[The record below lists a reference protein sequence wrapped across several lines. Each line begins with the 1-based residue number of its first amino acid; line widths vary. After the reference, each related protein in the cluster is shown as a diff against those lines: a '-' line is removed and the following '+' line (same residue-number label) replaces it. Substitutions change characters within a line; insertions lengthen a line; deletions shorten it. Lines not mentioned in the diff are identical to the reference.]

1 MQKKIKKEVE
11 GIECNACLTNIFKEI
26 NQIDGVAASID
37 YRKKTV
43 TLDIAKSRDNVR
55 VINKVKAI
63 ANKHGHHFIVKE
75 KRLENKTIKTFFVEN
90 LDCAN
95 CAAKIAQKVG
105 SLEEITNA
113 ICDFLAKKLV
123 IEIED
128 DSKLD
133 EIIRQTESAVKTVE
147 PDVKLVDWDEKQ
159 ESEEKH
165 KESLLKDYLCFGI
178 GSVFFVLGL
187 VLYLSP
193 WWELTF
199 FVVSYLF
206 VGSEVLIKALK
217 NIIRGRIF
225 DENLLMTIAT
235 IGAFLIGDFG
245 EGVAVMIFYQVGE
258 LLQGI
263 AVERSR
269 KSISKLMDIRP
280 EYAYLQT
287 PEGIKKVK
295 PTEVNVGDKI
305 IVKPGDRIPLDGTV
319 LEGNSFV
326 DTAALTGESVLREV
340 QTGAGVY
347 SGFINKNGLLT
358 IEVTKNYGNSAV
370 SVILDLVENASSKKT
385 PTENFITK
393 VARFYTPAVVFLAL
407 MIAFLPLIF
416 VKGATLGEWGHRAL
430 VFLVISCPCALVISI
445 PLGFFGGI
453 GGASRRGILVKGSNY
468 LDALNN
474 IDTVVFDKTGTL
486 THGVFKVTEV
496 NPQDGFSPE
505 EVVRW
510 AGFAEKYSN
519 HPIAQSILNY
529 YQQPLDEGKIDY
541 FEEISGMGTKI
552 MIDGKEVLA
561 GNAKLMTSNNI
572 PILIRDSLG
581 TVVYIALNKQS
592 IGSIVI
598 SDEIKSDAKKAI
610 GDLKALGVKHTV
622 MLTGDSHRIGEAV
635 GQQLGIDAVYSEL
648 LPQDKVTK
656 FELLDSANRSNGNIL
671 FVGDGLNDAPVLA
684 RADVGI
690 AMGGL
695 GRSDAAIEAA
705 DIVIITDEPSKI
717 ATAIKIAKRTRKIV
731 WENIVFSLAVKF
743 FFLLFGALGMVSMW
757 AAVFADVGV
766 SIIAIINS
774 MRVMKTKRI

>member
-1 MQKKIKKEVE
+1 M
-11 GIECNACLTNIFKEI
+11 
-26 NQIDGVAASID
+26 
-37 YRKKTV
+37 
-43 TLDIAKSRDNVR
+43 
-55 VINKVKAI
+55 
-63 ANKHGHHFIVKE
+63 
-75 KRLENKTIKTFFVEN
+75 
-90 LDCAN
+90 
-95 CAAKIAQKVG
+95 
-105 SLEEITNA
+105 
-113 ICDFLAKKLV
+113 
-123 IEIED
+123 
-128 DSKLD
+128 
-133 EIIRQTESAVKTVE
+133 
-147 PDVKLVDWDEKQ
+147 
-159 ESEEKH
+159 
-165 KESLLKDYLCFGI
+165 
-178 GSVFFVLGL
+178 GL

-258 LLQGI
+258 LLQWI

-358 IEVTKNYGNSAV
+358 IEVTKNYGDSAV

-416 VKGATLGEWGHRAL
+416 VEGATLGEWGHRAL

-453 GGASRRGILVKGSNY
+453 GGASRRGILVK
-468 LDALNN
+468 
-474 IDTVVFDKTGTL
+474 
-486 THGVFKVTEV
+486 
-496 NPQDGFSPE
+496 
-505 EVVRW
+505 
-510 AGFAEKYSN
+510 
-519 HPIAQSILNY
+519 
-529 YQQPLDEGKIDY
+529 
-541 FEEISGMGTKI
+541 
-552 MIDGKEVLA
+552 
-561 GNAKLMTSNNI
+561 
-572 PILIRDSLG
+572 
-581 TVVYIALNKQS
+581 
-592 IGSIVI
+592 
-598 SDEIKSDAKKAI
+598 
-610 GDLKALGVKHTV
+610 
-622 MLTGDSHRIGEAV
+622 
-635 GQQLGIDAVYSEL
+635 
-648 LPQDKVTK
+648 
-656 FELLDSANRSNGNIL
+656 
-671 FVGDGLNDAPVLA
+671 
-684 RADVGI
+684 
-690 AMGGL
+690 
-695 GRSDAAIEAA
+695 AAI
-705 DIVIITDEPSKI
+705 I
-717 ATAIKIAKRTRKIV
+717 
-731 WENIVFSLAVKF
+731 
-743 FFLLFGALGMVSMW
+743 SML
-757 AAVFADVGV
+757 
-766 SIIAIINS
+766 
-774 MRVMKTKRI
+774 

>member
-358 IEVTKNYGNSAV
+358 IEVTKNYGDSAV
-370 SVILDLVENASSKKT
+370 SVILDLVENASSKK
-385 PTENFITK
+385 NADGK
-393 VARFYTPAVVFLAL
+393 LYHQSGAFLYSSRSIPGFDDCLFAAYFRGRCNL
-407 MIAFLPLIF
+407 GRMGPPGFGVLDNFLPLR
-416 VKGATLGEWGHRAL
+416 LGNLH
-430 VFLVISCPCALVISI
+430 S
-445 PLGFFGGI
+445 FGLL
-453 GGASRRGILVKGSNY
+453 RWNRGRFQ
-468 LDALNN
+468 A
-474 IDTVVFDKTGTL
+474 
-486 THGVFKVTEV
+486 
-496 NPQDGFSPE
+496 
-505 EVVRW
+505 R
-510 AGFAEKYSN
+510 
-519 HPIAQSILNY
+519 
-529 YQQPLDEGKIDY
+529 Y
-541 FEEISGMGTKI
+541 FG
-552 MIDGKEVLA
+552 
-561 GNAKLMTSNNI
+561 
-572 PILIRDSLG
+572 
-581 TVVYIALNKQS
+581 
-592 IGSIVI
+592 
-598 SDEIKSDAKKAI
+598 
-610 GDLKALGVKHTV
+610 
-622 MLTGDSHRIGEAV
+622 
-635 GQQLGIDAVYSEL
+635 
-648 LPQDKVTK
+648 
-656 FELLDSANRSNGNIL
+656 
-671 FVGDGLNDAPVLA
+671 
-684 RADVGI
+684 
-690 AMGGL
+690 
-695 GRSDAAIEAA
+695 
-705 DIVIITDEPSKI
+705 
-717 ATAIKIAKRTRKIV
+717 
-731 WENIVFSLAVKF
+731 
-743 FFLLFGALGMVSMW
+743 
-757 AAVFADVGV
+757 
-766 SIIAIINS
+766 
-774 MRVMKTKRI
+774 

>member
-1 MQKKIKKEVE
+1 
-11 GIECNACLTNIFKEI
+11 
-26 NQIDGVAASID
+26 SID

-340 QTGAGVY
+340 QTGAGVH

-358 IEVTKNYGNSAV
+358 IEVTKNYGDSAV
-370 SVILDLVENASSKKT
+370 SVILNLVENASSKKT

-416 VKGATLGEWGHRAL
+416 VEGATLGEWGHRAL

-453 GGASRRGILVKGSNY
+453 GGASR
-468 LDALNN
+468 
-474 IDTVVFDKTGTL
+474 
-486 THGVFKVTEV
+486 
-496 NPQDGFSPE
+496 
-505 EVVRW
+505 
-510 AGFAEKYSN
+510 
-519 HPIAQSILNY
+519 
-529 YQQPLDEGKIDY
+529 
-541 FEEISGMGTKI
+541 
-552 MIDGKEVLA
+552 
-561 GNAKLMTSNNI
+561 
-572 PILIRDSLG
+572 
-581 TVVYIALNKQS
+581 
-592 IGSIVI
+592 
-598 SDEIKSDAKKAI
+598 
-610 GDLKALGVKHTV
+610 
-622 MLTGDSHRIGEAV
+622 
-635 GQQLGIDAVYSEL
+635 
-648 LPQDKVTK
+648 
-656 FELLDSANRSNGNIL
+656 
-671 FVGDGLNDAPVLA
+671 
-684 RADVGI
+684 
-690 AMGGL
+690 
-695 GRSDAAIEAA
+695 
-705 DIVIITDEPSKI
+705 
-717 ATAIKIAKRTRKIV
+717 
-731 WENIVFSLAVKF
+731 
-743 FFLLFGALGMVSMW
+743 
-757 AAVFADVGV
+757 
-766 SIIAIINS
+766 
-774 MRVMKTKRI
+774 

>member
-1 MQKKIKKEVE
+1 M
-11 GIECNACLTNIFKEI
+11 
-26 NQIDGVAASID
+26 
-37 YRKKTV
+37 
-43 TLDIAKSRDNVR
+43 
-55 VINKVKAI
+55 
-63 ANKHGHHFIVKE
+63 
-75 KRLENKTIKTFFVEN
+75 
-90 LDCAN
+90 
-95 CAAKIAQKVG
+95 
-105 SLEEITNA
+105 
-113 ICDFLAKKLV
+113 AKKLV

-165 KESLLKDYLCFGI
+165 KESLFKGLLMLWHRQCFLCFGF
-178 GSVFFVLGL
+178 GSLSIAL
-187 VLYLSP
+187 VG
-193 WWELTF
+193 TDF

-225 DENLLMTIAT
+225 DENLLMGIAT

-347 SGFINKNGLLT
+347 GGFINKNGLLT
-358 IEVTKNYGNSAV
+358 IEVTKNYGDSAV

-416 VKGATLGEWGHRAL
+416 VEGATLGEWGHRAL

-496 NPQDGFSPE
+496 NPQDGFLPKKWLGGRGLRKS
-505 EVVRW
+505 
-510 AGFAEKYSN
+510 
-519 HPIAQSILNY
+519 
-529 YQQPLDEGKIDY
+529 
-541 FEEISGMGTKI
+541 
-552 MIDGKEVLA
+552 
-561 GNAKLMTSNNI
+561 I
-572 PILIRDSLG
+572 PITRLR
-581 TVVYIALNKQS
+581 
-592 IGSIVI
+592 
-598 SDEIKSDAKKAI
+598 
-610 GDLKALGVKHTV
+610 
-622 MLTGDSHRIGEAV
+622 
-635 GQQLGIDAVYSEL
+635 
-648 LPQDKVTK
+648 
-656 FELLDSANRSNGNIL
+656 NR
-671 FVGDGLNDAPVLA
+671 F
-684 RADVGI
+684 
-690 AMGGL
+690 
-695 GRSDAAIEAA
+695 
-705 DIVIITDEPSKI
+705 
-717 ATAIKIAKRTRKIV
+717 
-731 WENIVFSLAVKF
+731 
-743 FFLLFGALGMVSMW
+743 
-757 AAVFADVGV
+757 
-766 SIIAIINS
+766 
-774 MRVMKTKRI
+774 